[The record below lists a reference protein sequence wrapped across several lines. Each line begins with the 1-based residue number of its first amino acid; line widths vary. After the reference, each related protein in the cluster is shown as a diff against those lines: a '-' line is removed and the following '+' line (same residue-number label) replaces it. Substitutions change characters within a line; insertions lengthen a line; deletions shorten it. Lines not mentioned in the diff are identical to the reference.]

1 MALNYI
7 LYRPL
12 LTICC
17 QHWEQD
23 KSVTKEEDCPTELS
37 GTRHNR
43 KLVLLHIFIYI
54 RKMV

>member
-17 QHWEQD
+17 QYWGQD
-23 KSVTKEEDCPTELS
+23 KSVTEEDDCPTELS

-54 RKMV
+54 RMMV